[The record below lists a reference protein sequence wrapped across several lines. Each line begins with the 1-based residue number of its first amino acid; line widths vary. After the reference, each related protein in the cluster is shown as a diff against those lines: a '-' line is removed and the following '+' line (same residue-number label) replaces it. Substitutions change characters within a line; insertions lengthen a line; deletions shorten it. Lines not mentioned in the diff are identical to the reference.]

1 MNKLRMYELNSN
13 ESTATFRML
22 WLAETDR
29 DCHRFSYAAA
39 AVVVMDHTLATTS
52 YYIVKIDRNPSS

>member
-1 MNKLRMYELNSN
+1 
-13 ESTATFRML
+13 ML

-29 DCHRFSYAAA
+29 VCHRFSYAAA
-39 AVVVMDHTLATTS
+39 AVVVIDHARAAAS